1 VWRDVRAAARSR
13 IVVAA
18 LQHELDSFPMRLS
31 TLAYA
36 RDLPQ
41 VGVELHRLIA
51 VPRLFANAALG
62 RRIDAALET
71 HPAFS
76 TASRCEPVLAW
87 FTQLVIDG
95 VEAAL
100 ADARPS
106 PTRFLPAGDDWI
118 IVGVNDRFEWRVPF
132 RGPVWPGHYYLL
144 ELTRTPITRA
154 VRRAAGDAIAR
165 MEALLPLLSPSH
177 RREILEAGLSLDQTL
192 ARA

>member
-1 VWRDVRAAARSR
+1 
-13 IVVAA
+13 
-18 LQHELDSFPMRLS
+18 
-31 TLAYA
+31 
-36 RDLPQ
+36 
-41 VGVELHRLIA
+41 VELHRLIA

-118 IVGVNDRFEWRVPF
+118 IRRRERSVRVA
-132 RGPVWPGHYYLL
+132 GPVQG
-144 ELTRTPITRA
+144 
-154 VRRAAGDAIAR
+154 AGMAR
-165 MEALLPLLSPSH
+165 PLLPAGIDAYTDHACCSKS
-177 RREILEAGLSLDQTL
+177 RRRRDRADGGVVATALTL
-192 ARA
+192 AST